1 MAKSNT
7 KKTIKIKW
15 GRIMLLVGFM
25 FWTVMSGIFLYKVTG
40 PSINMYL
47 LQDNYVYSM
56 EYGNPYNREGA
67 DEAYEQYNGYVNSL
81 INGDD
86 AIVSTYVQQ
95 NALVKVIMYVSAL
108 VPFGTIIAFIYNAYK
123 EEKDSKKSKRTYRVI
138 YNH

>member
-25 FWTVMSGIFLYKVTG
+25 FWTVMSGMFLYKVTG

-86 AIVSTYVQQ
+86 AIVSLYVQQ

-123 EEKDSKKSKRTYRVI
+123 EEKYSKKSKRTYRVI

>member
-67 DEAYEQYNGYVNSL
+67 DEAYEDYNGYVNSL

-86 AIVSTYVQQ
+86 AIISLYVQQ